1 MDRGQYPSD
10 GWFGKSMVNENKPAA
25 SGFWKNNREVGCKG
39 MTQTRQR
46 YTQEFKFQIIVET
59 LRAESSVKEIAT
71 TYRLHPNLIRRWK
84 REFLNGGATEFFN
97 DQIKSDLEQA
107 FAKKEAKLCRKIRQM
122 DRQLTWLK
130 RKIEEVISLNDRLL
144 LIERQDCKL
153 SVPMQARLLGID
165 VTNIR
170 LLKPSRIKD
179 GGYRLLKSTVFKP
192 SSLRG

>member
-1 MDRGQYPSD
+1 
-10 GWFGKSMVNENKPAA
+10 MVNENKPAA

-97 DQIKSDLEQA
+97 DRIKNDLEQA

-130 RKIEEVISLNDRLL
+130 HKIEEVISLNDRLL
-144 LIERQDCKL
+144 LIERQNCEL
-153 SVPMQARLLGID
+153 SVPMQARLLGVDI
-165 VTNIR
+165 TSIR